1 MCWVLWRDLSRREA
15 RRERVHA
22 RMRVFACAHASAC
35 ERAYIWRSHAGS
47 CAPHWQVHELAGG
60 SVLVCG
66 VCLGVGHV
74 QLGVPTAQERS
85 HVLQS
90 LLAPTRPTLELMH
103 RRQDCCC
110 QRTWQGEEA
119 PLQRKCYG
127 PDRLASRGVCSKNAR
142 RGRSAK
148 SKNGSSCWRRSAEE
162 KWRRAFLSR
171 RR

>member
-1 MCWVLWRDLSRREA
+1 MHACVCLR
-15 RRERVHA
+15 A
-22 RMRVFACAHASAC
+22 RMRARARELTFGDRMPAHARHTGRCTSLQAVACLFAACAS
-35 ERAYIWRSHAGS
+35 GS
-47 CAPHWQVHELAGG
+47 GM
-60 SVLVCG
+60 
-66 VCLGVGHV
+66 V